1 MTALQQQ
8 RKSIDSVSR
17 KLWLA
22 IISDMKGFVV
32 STFVSFFFPMHK
44 QFETELRKDVKFSTL
59 IKLKTFSQ
67 LIRERSNKKRYSG
80 QLSKLLRNVFKN

>member
-32 STFVSFFFPMHK
+32 STFVSFFFPFAQTVRDRITQRCQIFHTYK
-44 QFETELRKDVKFSTL
+44 AQDFQPINK
-59 IKLKTFSQ
+59 
-67 LIRERSNKKRYSG
+67 REI
-80 QLSKLLRNVFKN
+80 